1 VDCRFN
7 KEAVKAIRNIR
18 RSTGLQL
25 LGMAQ
30 WATDP
35 SCHDCLHSIAASADE
50 HFTAIEGLAG
60 SEQIQPLCQIML
72 SEGDSSV
79 PVAERPL
86 RVGVYPLAA
95 NPLHWGHIL
104 LGLSTMVSLRL
115 DKVVFVIAGTDSRK
129 PSMLPAEIRHQLGR
143 SVIETFAPVFAYS
156 SLALS
161 TGLDG
166 ETNFG
171 RLLSLNSRQR
181 MEAFYIAGADHYRR
195 SNAQGE
201 PDTIEKLE
209 RVVEE
214 QERAGNGLHAISV
227 VFIDRVGVNRKQG
240 DVPTSLKVNILPALP
255 LSFSST
261 AARHALCKEAFC
273 EALTSLPYSC
283 LLEIRKGGLYT
294 GKGECTEEA

>member
-1 VDCRFN
+1 MDPEFN
-7 KEAVKAIRNIR
+7 QEAVKAIRNVR

-35 SCHDCLHSIAASADE
+35 SCHDCLHSIAANANE

-60 SEQIQPLCQIML
+60 SEQIRPLCQIML

-79 PVAERPL
+79 LVEERPL

-95 NPLHWGHIL
+95 NPLHWGHVL
-104 LGLSTMVSLRL
+104 LGLSTMASMRL

-129 PSMLPAEIRHQLGR
+129 PSMLSAETRHRLGR
-143 SVIETFAPVFAYS
+143 SVIETFDPVFAYS
-156 SLALS
+156 SLALH

-181 MEAFYIAGADHYRR
+181 MEAFYIAGSDHYRR
-195 SNAQGE
+195 TNAQGE
-201 PDTIEKLE
+201 PDTIQKLE

-214 QERAGNGLHAISV
+214 QEKAGNSLHTISV
-227 VFIDRVGVNRKQG
+227 VFIDRVGVNREQG
-240 DVPTSLKVNILPALP
+240 DVGTSLKVDILPALP

-261 AARHALCKEAFC
+261 AARHALCKDAFC
-273 EALTSLPYSC
+273 EALTWLPYSC
-283 LLEIRKGGLYT
+283 LLEIRKGGLYA
-294 GKGECTEEA
+294 GKGECAEEM